1 MIYDVLASY
10 YDALVKDE
18 EATAAWVELIQRH
31 VSGKEVMEVACGS
44 GEITIALA
52 QKGYHMHAS
61 DISPAMIEAAKAKA
75 GAELVEWSIMDMRQL
90 QGGTYDG
97 ILCLCDSFNYLL
109 EEEERDCF
117 LSANL
122 CAPQRRRRVHRGH
135 AQRGSS
141 ARI

>member
-52 QKGYHMHAS
+52 QKGYICM
-61 DISPAMIEAAKAKA
+61 PA
-75 GAELVEWSIMDMRQL
+75 
-90 QGGTYDG
+90 T
-97 ILCLCDSFNYLL
+97 
-109 EEEERDCF
+109 
-117 LSANL
+117 
-122 CAPQRRRRVHRGH
+122 
-135 AQRGSS
+135 S
-141 ARI
+141 ARP